1 MRKIFLSFAF
11 CCLTVF
17 AALAQ
22 VSIISTKGREFW
34 FSFMQMIPNGNIQYQ
49 IALTSETNAQ
59 ATIRI
64 PGINFTSTVTIV
76 PGVTTQVN
84 LTNPAIVPNGEGLR
98 NTGIQVTATAD
109 ISVFATYQSNAR
121 TESTLVLPV
130 QALGSSSEYIVT
142 TIAPESANGNSNLV
156 IVATQ
161 NNTLIEIVPSA
172 PTLGGR
178 PANVPFQIALNAG
191 QSFQI
196 IGANV
201 PPGQPRPD
209 LSGTIIRALPG
220 TSSCKPFAVFAGVT
234 ATVISTPGCL
244 ATSLQHLWEQ
254 QYPISTWGMRYAL
267 TPYTNNQN
275 IRNRGYIY
283 RIVASQDNTRVTL
296 NNGATP
302 QTFIL
307 NRGQIYTGRTGTSDG
322 IDIARGVLIESD
334 KPIAVAQITLS
345 QACNGSAPQ
354 AGDPSLLM
362 LTPLNQATKRVT
374 VTPARM
380 FGGSTN
386 VNPRNERHFI
396 NVVMRTA
403 ATSSFSIT
411 SPTGSVAPYTF
422 RPLAADPSYA
432 YAVIEVSTGTTIP
445 SYTLQSSGEGF
456 GAFIYGYN
464 GPDAYA
470 YAAAATFENQ
480 EVNFDVAGL
489 PACGGTSLTFTG
501 TGTGITD
508 FEWDFGDGSPV
519 QRGQTV
525 RYTYPRGGI
534 YNVRMRATTGTA
546 CGFTDIVKEVQ
557 VIEQPR
563 PDLGKDTTICNNAP
577 ILLSGGGIVSN
588 PSAAQLT
595 YQWSTGATTPNII
608 VNQPGRYI
616 LTVTNFGLCIG
627 RDTIEVKLRT
637 VQNDL
642 GQDQTVC
649 ANVPV
654 PLGFAPQ
661 QGINYQWTP
670 ATGLSNDKI
679 SNPTLTPENA
689 GTAPQTVRYILT
701 ATDPQTNCSKSD
713 TILITIRP
721 NPFPRPAAPQPPV
734 RLCAGERAQIG
745 REASVSGITYAW
757 SPTAGLSDATAARPF
772 VQVEN
777 VTADSV
783 RTRYVQTVT
792 FQGCSYRDTVE
803 VIVYRRPVAEAGR
816 DTVACS
822 NRPVGLGGAPQSG
835 LTYSWSP
842 VDGLSNTTIAN
853 PTLRLINTGDTPI
866 MRSYVLTV
874 RNAAGCTTTDTVN
887 VRILPGELPLSGR
900 RTIRLCHG
908 DTTQIG
914 LDSVR
919 GFTYRWSPATGLSST
934 TLSRARLI
942 AQNTTADSVRILYVL
957 TISNGACTA
966 QDTTEAIIYR
976 RPVAN
981 AGQDQLVCAG
991 QTVTLGAAP
1000 VTGLRYQWTPAE
1012 GLSNA
1017 AIANP
1022 TIKGENSDSAPI
1034 RRNYILRVSN
1044 AAGCSSTDT
1053 VQLTILPPLNS
1064 ALTTNLRVCSGDT
1077 LRLGAAPVTGYT
1089 YRWSPAAHLSAT
1101 NIANPLFR
1109 LNVQTRQTLTYILTT
1124 TANNCSATD
1133 TVRITI
1139 EPRFPKLK
1147 ISGET
1152 LLCPGSNQVR
1162 YRLDSAQAG
1171 ALHAWTVTGGSIQSG
1186 QGTREITVNWG
1197 ELNPAASVAVG
1208 YADPTICNS
1217 GGDTLRVRLTLQLQT
1232 GKISAIGNRDTLCVN
1247 RAQNIR
1253 YQVRPNA
1260 GSVFTWQTSSGGV
1273 IVSGQ
1278 GGNSVLINWTSPGAQ
1293 WIVVNER
1300 QTTALSTCTGI
1311 SDTLRLL
1318 INPAPNPNLTIQ
1330 GAAQVC
1336 ENSTANYTLAG
1347 FPGSRYE
1354 WEVVGGQIVGNR
1366 NGSTIAVNWGS
1377 IPLIAGVQPRV
1388 RVREISGDGCQG
1400 EFITLP
1406 VRLLPIPVTR
1416 IVFSDSVFCPTR
1428 TQGLRYAVSGL
1439 PGSAFTW
1446 EISGGTITQSSDNQ
1460 QQITVSWDT
1469 LSFPKRLSVVE
1480 RSAGNCNGQPL
1491 VFNIY
1496 YDNPQMEMRNV
1507 SVQASNERNI
1517 EVQFRIRNAANLPQN
1532 FVLLRRP
1539 LGQMQW
1545 TVAGTVRATDSL
1557 FTDLNLNTDQTAYEY
1572 RLERQPAAWNC
1583 SPSPSAVHNS
1593 ILLRGAADEETNS
1606 INLNWNSYGGWR
1618 VGQYEIWRKLDNQTD
1633 FRLLT
1638 IVNGNTLQFS
1648 DFSGKEGF
1656 THCFRILAREA
1667 GGSRR
1672 SWSNDICLTFKHP
1685 ITIPNVITPN
1695 GDGRNETFVIPN
1707 LEPYK
1712 DNELFIYNRYHQL
1725 IYSRKNYQQDWN
1737 GDNYPAGTYYY
1748 ILRAFRPTADGQ
1760 TVVEEFKGW
1769 LQIIRE

>member
-1 MRKIFLSFAF
+1 MRKILLLVTC
-11 CCLTVF
+11 CCLFVF
-17 AALAQ
+17 AAYAQ
-22 VSIISTKGREFW
+22 VSTISTKGREFW

-64 PGINFTSTVTIV
+64 PGINYTNTVNIV
-76 PGVTTQVN
+76 PGITTQVN
-84 LTNPAIVPNGEGLR
+84 LTNPFIIPNGEGLR

-121 TESTLVLPV
+121 TESTIVLPV
-130 QALGSSSEYIVT
+130 QALGSNSEYIVT
-142 TIAPESANGNSNLV
+142 TIAPQSANGNSNLV
-156 IVATQ
+156 IAATQ
-161 NNTLIEIVPSA
+161 DNTVIEIIPSA

-178 PANVPFQIALNAG
+178 AANVPFQITLNAG
-191 QSFQI
+191 QSYQI

-201 PPGQPRPD
+201 PPGQSRPD
-209 LSGTIIRALPG
+209 LTGTVIRSVPG

-234 ATVISTPGCL
+234 ATIITTPGCF
-244 ATSLQHLWEQ
+244 ANSLQHLWEQ
-254 QYPISTWGMRYAL
+254 QYPVSTWGTRYAL
-267 TPYTNNQN
+267 TPYTNDRN
-275 IRNRGYIY
+275 IRNRGYIF
-283 RIVASQDNTRVTL
+283 RITASQDNTRITL
-296 NNGATP
+296 NNGAAP
-302 QTFIL
+302 QTITL
-307 NRGQIYTGRTGTSDG
+307 NRGQSYTAFTGTFDG
-322 IDIARGVLIESD
+322 IDISRGVLIEAD
-334 KPIAVAQITLS
+334 KPISVAQVTLS
-345 QACNGSAPQ
+345 QACNGSSPQ

-362 LTPLNQATKRVT
+362 LTPLNQATTRVT

-386 VNPRNERHFI
+386 INPQNERHFI
-396 NVVMRTA
+396 NVLMRTA
-403 ATSSFSIT
+403 ATASFRIT
-411 SPTGSVAPYTF
+411 SPTGSFAPF
-422 RPLAADPSYA
+422 AFQPLAADPSFS
-432 YAVIEVSTGTTIP
+432 YAVIEIGTGFTIP

-480 EVNFDVAGL
+480 EVNFNVVGL
-489 PACGGTSLTFTG
+489 PACGGTPLTFTG
-501 TGTGITD
+501 RGTGVTN

-534 YNVRMRATTGTA
+534 FNVRMRATTGTA

-563 PDLGKDTTICNNAP
+563 PDLGKDTTICNNNP

-595 YQWSTGATTPNII
+595 YQWSSGATTPTIT

-616 LTVTNFGLCIG
+616 LTVTNFGQCIG
-627 RDTIEVKLRT
+627 RDTIVVSQRLI
-637 VQNDL
+637 QNDL

-649 ANVPV
+649 ANIPV

-679 SNPTLTPENA
+679 SNPTFTPENTDA
-689 GTAPQTVRYILT
+689 TPRTVRYILH
-701 ATDPQTNCSKSD
+701 AIDPQTNCSKSD
-713 TILITIRP
+713 TINITIRP
-721 NPFPRPAAPQPPV
+721 NLLQRPATPQPTL

-745 REASVSGITYAW
+745 TASGIAGVTYSW
-757 SPTAGLSDATAARPF
+757 SPATGLSDATAARPF
-772 VQVEN
+772 VQIDN
-777 VTADSV
+777 LTADSV
-783 RTRYVQTVT
+783 QIRYIQTLT
-792 FQGCSYRDTVE
+792 LQGCSYRDTVT
-803 VIVYRRPVAEAGR
+803 VIVYRRPVANAGR

-822 NRPVGLGGAPQSG
+822 NRPVQLGSAPQSG
-835 LTYSWSP
+835 LTYRWLP
-842 VDGLSNTTIAN
+842 LDGLSNATVAN
-853 PTLRLINTGDTPI
+853 PMLRLTNSGTTAIT
-866 MRSYVLTV
+866 RSYILTV
-874 RNAAGCTTTDTVN
+874 RNAAGCTSTDTVN
-887 VRILPGELPLSGR
+887 VRILPGELPPSGR

-914 LDSVR
+914 LDSVQ
-919 GFTYRWSPATGLSST
+919 GFTYRWSPATGLSSS
-934 TLSRARLI
+934 TLSRVRLI
-942 AQNTTADSVRILYVL
+942 AQNTTADSLRILYVL

-966 QDTTEAIIYR
+966 QDTTEAIIFR

-991 QTVTLGAAP
+991 QTVTIGAAP
-1000 VTGLRYQWTPAE
+1000 VSGLRYQWTPAE

-1017 AIANP
+1017 NIANP
-1022 TIKGENSDSAPI
+1022 TIRGENPGNAPL

-1044 AAGCSSTDT
+1044 AAGCFSTDT
-1053 VQLTILPPLNS
+1053 VQVTILPPLNS
-1064 ALTTNLRVCSGDT
+1064 ALTTNLRVCSADT
-1077 LRLGAAPVTGYT
+1077 LRLGAAPVQGYI
-1089 YRWSPAAHLSAT
+1089 YRWSPAANLSAD
-1101 NIANPLFR
+1101 NIANPVFR

-1133 TVRITI
+1133 TVRITV

-1152 LLCPGSNQVR
+1152 VLCPGANQVR

-1171 ALHAWTVTGGSIQSG
+1171 VLYAWTVTGGSIQSG

-1197 ELNPAASVAVG
+1197 ALNPEASIVVG
-1208 YADPTICNS
+1208 YADPTVCNS
-1217 GGDTLRVRLTLQLQT
+1217 GGDTLRVRLTLQLPT
-1232 GKISAIGNRDTLCVN
+1232 GKISTIGSRDTLCVN

-1260 GSVFTWQTSSGGV
+1260 GSVFTWQTSAGGT

-1278 GGNSVLINWTSPGAQ
+1278 GSNAVTVNWTSAGLQ
-1293 WIVVNER
+1293 WLIVTER
-1300 QTTALSTCTGI
+1300 LTTPLSTCTGI
-1311 SDTLRLL
+1311 SDTLRVL
-1318 INPAPNPNLTIQ
+1318 INPAPDATLQIQ
-1330 GAAQVC
+1330 GAIQTC
-1336 ENSTANYTLAG
+1336 ENSRAVYSLAG
-1347 FPGSRYE
+1347 FLGSRYE
-1354 WEVVGGQIVGNR
+1354 WIVTGGIIQSGQGTREIVVQWGKILP
-1366 NGSTIAVNWGS
+1366 IAS
-1377 IPLIAGVQPRV
+1377 FQPQV
-1388 RVREISGDGCQG
+1388 RVREISGDGCEG
-1400 EFITLP
+1400 ELITLP

-1416 IVFSDSVFCPTR
+1416 LVASDSVFCPTR
-1428 TQGLRYAVSGL
+1428 TQGLRYAVSGAQ
-1439 PGSAFTW
+1439 GSTFTW
-1446 EISGGTITQSSDNQ
+1446 QISGGTITQTTDNQ
-1460 QQITVSWDT
+1460 QQITVNWDT
-1469 LSFPKRLSVVE
+1469 LAFPKRLSVIE
-1480 RSAGNCNGQPL
+1480 RSAGNCEGQPL

-1507 SVQASNERNI
+1507 SVQQANERNI
-1517 EVQFRIRNAANLPQN
+1517 EVQFRIRNAVNLPQT
-1532 FVLLRRP
+1532 FAVSRRP
-1539 LGQMQW
+1539 LGQTQW
-1545 TVAGTVRATDSL
+1545 IAAGTVRATDSL
-1557 FTDLNLNTDQTAYEY
+1557 FTDLNLTTDESAYEY
-1572 RLERQPAAWNC
+1572 RLERQAVSWGCNINPT
-1583 SPSPSAVHNS
+1583 AVHNS
-1593 ILLRGAADEETNS
+1593 IWLRGTADEATS
-1606 INLNWNSYGGWR
+1606 GISLNWNNYGGWR
-1618 VGQYEIWRKLDNQTD
+1618 VGQYEIWRKLDNETD

-1638 IVNGNTLQFS
+1638 TVNGNTLQFN

-1672 SWSNDICLTFKHP
+1672 SWSNDICLNFTHP
-1685 ITIPNVITPN
+1685 ITVPNVITPN

-1712 DNELFIYNRYHQL
+1712 ENELFIYNRYHQL
-1725 IYSRKNYQQDWN
+1725 IYSQKNYQQNWN
-1737 GDNYPAGTYYY
+1737 GDGHPSGTYYY
-1748 ILRAFRPTADGQ
+1748 LLRAFRPTADGQ

-1769 LQIIRE
+1769 LQVLRE

>member
-1 MRKIFLSFAF
+1 MRKILLSFAF
-11 CCLTVF
+11 CSAVIF
-17 AALAQ
+17 AASAQ
-22 VSIISTKGREFW
+22 VSTISTKGREFW

-64 PGINFTSTVTIV
+64 PGIGYTNTVNIS

-84 LTNPAIVPNGEGLR
+84 LTNSAIVPNGEGLR

-178 PANVPFQIALNAG
+178 PANVPFQIVLNAG

-201 PPGQPRPD
+201 PSGQPRPD
-209 LSGTIIRALPG
+209 LSGTIIRSLPG

-307 NRGQIYTGRTGTSDG
+307 NRGQIYTSRTGTSDG

-386 VNPRNERHFI
+386 VNPQNERHFI

-403 ATSSFSIT
+403 TTSSFSIT

-501 TGTGITD
+501 TGTGITN

-546 CGFTDIVKEVQ
+546 CGFTDIVKEMQ

-772 VQVEN
+772 VQIDN
-777 VTADSV
+777 ITADSV

-803 VIVYRRPVAEAGR
+803 VIV
-816 DTVACS
+816 
-822 NRPVGLGGAPQSG
+822 
-835 LTYSWSP
+835 
-842 VDGLSNTTIAN
+842 
-853 PTLRLINTGDTPI
+853 
-866 MRSYVLTV
+866 
-874 RNAAGCTTTDTVN
+874 
-887 VRILPGELPLSGR
+887 
-900 RTIRLCHG
+900 
-908 DTTQIG
+908 
-914 LDSVR
+914 
-919 GFTYRWSPATGLSST
+919 
-934 TLSRARLI
+934 
-942 AQNTTADSVRILYVL
+942 
-957 TISNGACTA
+957 
-966 QDTTEAIIYR
+966 YR

-1022 TIKGENSDSAPI
+1022 TIKGENSGNAPI

-1152 LLCPGSNQVR
+1152 RLCPGSNQVR

-1171 ALHAWTVTGGSIQSG
+1171 ALYAWTVTGGSIQSG

-1253 YQVRPNA
+1253 YQVRPNT
-1260 GSVFTWQTSSGGV
+1260 GTVFTWQTSPGGT
-1273 IVSGQ
+1273 IVAGQ
-1278 GGNSVLINWTSPGAQ
+1278 GSNSVLINWTSPGAQ

-1507 SVQASNERNI
+1507 SVQASNERNL

-1633 FRLLT
+1633 FHLLT
-1638 IVNGNTLQFS
+1638 IANGNTLQFS

-1748 ILRAFRPTADGQ
+1748 ILCAFRPTADGQ